1 MKKDGEMF
9 AIVKTAHR
17 SKYDELQRSSFQ
29 MNNTLLA
36 TDRSVLGEIAAP
48 SIEYCNKLKTDDEA
62 FLDKDKKAF
71 LNCFKKTE
79 KSSQKGAESIDFTGV
94 FMIDYEEGREK
105 NVS

>member
-1 MKKDGEMF
+1 MR
-9 AIVKTAHR
+9 I
-17 SKYDELQRSSFQ
+17 SSL
-29 MNNTLLA
+29 NREGNTYHNERLNEF
-36 TDRSVLGEIAAP
+36 EICM
-48 SIEYCNKLKTDDEA
+48 EKLKNLTIKGDTMYTLIAYA
-62 FLDKDKKAF
+62 FKPGNEDLRDSMLTVLYDKDKKAF